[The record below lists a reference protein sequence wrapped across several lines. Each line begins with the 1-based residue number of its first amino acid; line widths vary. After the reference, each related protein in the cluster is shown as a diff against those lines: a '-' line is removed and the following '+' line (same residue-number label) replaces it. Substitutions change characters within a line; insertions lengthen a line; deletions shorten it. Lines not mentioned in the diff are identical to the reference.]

1 MNDFPSQH
9 LVLGLTGGIAVYKA
23 AELARLLVQEGVSV
37 QVVMTEAA
45 TRFVTPLTFQA
56 LAGRRVYSDL
66 WDPRVENA
74 MAHIELSR
82 AARAIL
88 VAPASAD
95 FLAKLVHGFADDLLS
110 ALCLARECPL
120 LVAPAMNR
128 QMWDN
133 PATRRNMAQLAA
145 DGVEILGPASGEQ
158 ACGEVGP
165 GRMLEPEELL
175 EAALAVF
182 QPKTLAGLR
191 ALVTAGPTFEAMD
204 PVRGVTN
211 VSSGKMGFAVARAL
225 REAGARVTLIAGPVS
240 LPTPY
245 GVVRY
250 DVVSAEEMLGAVKAQ
265 VAEADLFVS
274 VAAVADFRPAHASEH
289 KIKRSGGRLTLELVP
304 NPDILGYVASLPEA
318 PFCVAFAAES
328 ERLDEQAEAKRRAK
342 GVPLLVANLVQ
353 EAIGAEENQVVL
365 FDDEGRHP
373 LPRGPK
379 LQVARALVGRIAA
392 LWPEWRRQ
400 RSKPGARAA
409 RP

>member
-1 MNDFPSQH
+1 MSDFPTRQ
-9 LVLGLTGGIAVYKA
+9 LVLGLSGGIAVYKA
-23 AELARLLVQEGVSV
+23 AELTRLLMQEGVGV

-45 TRFVTPLTFQA
+45 TRFVTPATFQA
-56 LAGRRVYSDL
+56 LSGRPVYTDL
-66 WDPRVENA
+66 WDPRVDNH

-82 AARAIL
+82 TARAIL

-95 FLAKLVHGFADDLLS
+95 FLAKLAHGFADDLLS

-128 QMWDN
+128 QMWEN
-133 PATRRNMAQLAA
+133 PATRRNMTQLAA
-145 DGVEILGPASGEQ
+145 DGVEILGPASGDQ

-165 GRMLEPEELL
+165 GRMLEPDELL

-182 QPKTLAGLR
+182 QPKVLAGLR
-191 ALVTAGPTFEAMD
+191 ALVTAGPTFEAID
-204 PVRGVTN
+204 PVRGITN
-211 VSSGKMGFAVARAL
+211 LSSGKMGFAVARAL
-225 REAGARVTLIAGPVS
+225 QEAGAQVTLIAGPVG

-245 GVVRY
+245 GVARY
-250 DVVSAEEMLGAVKAQ
+250 DVVSAEEMLAAVKAR
-265 VAEADLFVS
+265 VADAHLFVS
-274 VAAVADFRPAHASEH
+274 VAAVADFRPVQAKEH
-289 KIKRSGGRLTLELVP
+289 KIKRSGGGLTLELAP
-304 NPDILGYVASLPEA
+304 NPDILGYVANLPEP

-328 ERLDEQAEAKRRAK
+328 ERLEEYAEAKRRAK
-342 GVPLLVANLVQ
+342 GVPLLAANLVQ
-353 EAIGAEENQVVL
+353 EALGADDNQVVL

-400 RSKPGARAA
+400 HSGAGARAA
-409 RP
+409 GR